1 MPFIDTNLIQS
12 WTTSTIS
19 SQIGINRNSNNVG
32 NIVYI
37 DSRVIDSQY
46 PSGYTYSQGK
56 NYQIVTGVSS
66 SSSTIGA
73 QLYIRFSAPFK
84 NTIASVTTDV
94 SDTSIAQTG
103 VNFYTYATPLSTLK
117 SKSIVRYGANNSFTQ
132 SIITK
137 STLNE
142 LDFLINGY
150 REFSY
155 LDRSID
161 DSTQPSGWYFGN
173 SLNPFSYNWIYNS
186 TSISPTYSIFGSGL
200 DIIVTKNFI
209 AKPIEYDTF
218 SLEMKYTSV
227 TFSNT
232 TDGMSV
238 YIVRNDLLKTPISWG
253 PSIVDFTSSTIF
265 ATTSLIGTNANGTK
279 NYLVISASQSNNYSA
294 SLDNINIVGAY
305 HPENNLLQ
313 PTSDGSTSYSGNT
326 PIIVDIIEATYS
338 HIIPQNGNPYT
349 LTSRI
354 GNGLFRSGIWE
365 NGVWN
370 SGWRDDEEARDFDD
384 VAFSVLTE
392 SDISWKIEIRGSTYS
407 IANFATGS
415 AVSIG
420 NIVAIDINDNR
431 KLLKDY
437 YKIENLGIA
446 YNYSV
451 TGETQ
456 SAYGWM
462 RVNLDTTFPYR
473 RIEKDS
479 QNHKIKVTKN
489 IWLSGGFFNGYFSGV
504 WNNGLF
510 KGFPRITEMFN
521 THWIDGFFN
530 GGHFNSNY
538 SDVYKFTG
546 FDPRQ
551 ACTNGYINLTFGVA
565 PGYPNGQYTS
575 LLPGDYILITFES
588 NVVDGGGY
596 AGVALVVAV
605 EHKVINGIMT
615 DIVTINKVF
624 DGRPITVP
632 AGNTSLGS
640 VIRYTATGL
649 IQNFKFYD
657 NNRSKIKS
665 IDNPLST
672 AVFSFN
678 SWIDV
683 NYDSTRAVTL
693 GRDFRMYEPLT
704 KKSIN
709 RNNLYGYP
717 TYDVLASLSRFRD
730 SNTLD
735 YKLYKLGTK
744 YKVFT
749 DLVGDG
755 SGFNEPFNELDFS
768 NFTNVGWT
776 YSYNNINDFS
786 LKRTE
791 SIISLNNQE
800 STDFLNSGVTG
811 DELYV
816 TASNTGLILNNS
828 NINISKSRYSIV
840 EFDVITYSVVSTN
853 FTYKNPDIYSI
864 NDINSSSLS
873 FIETIYTGTSSSL
886 NNTIV
891 SSYNIPVGP
900 AGIQVDDIL
909 VTINLYGEV
918 ISSIINLKAP
928 NGKVIN
934 IKRNGSGLGTRLSN
948 TKFSLRD
955 VYTKFSSITTPYS
968 LNNTTISYNDT
979 YLMDKELGQGDA
991 SFQPPVGPVVP
1002 SYVSDVTTLSD
1013 LISGGSIY
1021 GIWRLYIKYNPIGP
1035 VAFDLVNWSISL
1047 QYKNLVSIDTE
1058 PISTLPILNLSN
1070 LNYDITTQLSGYDN
1084 VQIYKKMNY
1093 LPIKENVNHLRVRNT
1108 FRLDS
1113 IEEATP
1119 AKWGGYGKNQPT
1131 KKYEYFY
1138 NKTDMMLSIN
1148 GYGATGASTSE
1159 LVLDNIN
1166 MYEVDMIPFFKY
1178 FDEDNIYKGIQI
1190 PYIGEAPDIDYL
1202 NSDFVFIDNITVGV
1216 DAIDANGN
1224 NSLVTDCQ
1232 TAVII
1237 TTTPTTAARFAVIT
1251 NQSPNATDSRLLVIT
1266 KNNNN
1271 DIQLN
1276 AYIVASNIS
1285 NQPTEVSW
1293 TTVESTGPTLTLSGP
1308 PNTLNPIASGFGSG
1322 NYRLRVMA
1330 VSATSSSLLEPITDY
1345 AYININVTI
1354 PVAPG
1359 PIINT
1364 GNQNKFK
1371 GITYSVDDINL
1382 QSFGK
1387 NFTSNEII
1395 GQYST
1400 SVPGGASTI
1409 KILSLPSVGK
1419 LVFAGASEYDNLSVN
1434 SVVFVSDITD
1444 ARMAYS
1450 AWGNPPTNDGI
1461 SLASTTPEGQFY
1473 STSFKYV
1480 IIDTAGNQSLDITM
1494 TITCTK
1500 GVVSVTTIGGNTGA
1514 SPGNGGPSG
1523 GDGDQDFEQP
1533 DQEYEPG
1540 EEQGSGQEQEGPEN
1554 DGDYP

>member
-19 SQIGINRNSNNVG
+19 SQVGINRNSNNPG

-37 DSRVIDSQY
+37 DSRVVDSDF
-46 PSGYTYSQGK
+46 PNGGYTYSQGK

-66 SSSTIGA
+66 STSTIGA

-84 NTIASVTTDV
+84 DSIASVTTDV
-94 SDTSIAQTG
+94 SDASIVQTG

-117 SKSIVRYGANNSFTQ
+117 SKLIVRYGANDSFTQ

-155 LDRSID
+155 LDRLIE

-173 SLNPFSYNWIYNS
+173 SQEPNSYNWNYNS
-186 TSISPTYSIFGSGL
+186 TSIAPTYSIFGSGL
-200 DIIVTKNFI
+200 DTILTKNFI
-209 AKPIEYDTF
+209 VKPIEYDTF
-218 SLEMKYTSV
+218 SLELEYIHYSG
-227 TFSNT
+227 NT
-232 TDGMSV
+232 TDGMSI
-238 YIVRNDLLKTPISWG
+238 YIVRNDLLKNPISWG
-253 PSIVDFTSSTIF
+253 PSIVDLTSSTIF
-265 ATTSLIGTNANGTK
+265 ATNSLIGTNTNGTK

-294 SLDNINIVGAY
+294 SLENINIVGAY

-313 PTSDGSTSYSGNT
+313 PTSDGSASYSGNT
-326 PIIVDIIEATYS
+326 PIIVNMNFATYS
-338 HIIPQNGNPYT
+338 HILPQNGNPYT

-551 ACTNGYINLTFGVA
+551 ACTNGYINLTFGA
-565 PGYPNGQYTS
+565 TAENPDGQYTS

-596 AGVALVVAV
+596 AGVALVIAV
-605 EHKVINGIMT
+605 EHKVINNIMT
-615 DIVTINKVF
+615 DVITIDKVF

-768 NFTNVGWT
+768 NFINVGWT

-791 SIISLNNQE
+791 NIISLNNQE

-918 ISSIINLKAP
+918 NSSIINLKSP

-934 IKRNGSGLGTRLSN
+934 IKRNGSGLGTVLSN

-955 VYTKFSSITTPYS
+955 VYTKFSSITTP
-968 LNNTTISYNDT
+968 TISYNDT
-979 YLMDKELGQGDA
+979 YLMDKELGQGDE
-991 SFQPPVGPVVP
+991 SFQPTVGPVVP
-1002 SYVSDVTTLSD
+1002 SYASDTTTLSD

-1035 VAFDLVNWSISL
+1035 VAFDLVNWSISI

-1113 IEEATP
+1113 IEETTP

-1148 GYGATGASTSE
+1148 GNGATGASTSE

-1232 TAVII
+1232 TAVVIS
-1237 TTTPTTAARFAVIT
+1237 TPTTVPRFAVIT
-1251 NQSPNATDSRLLVIT
+1251 NQSPNATDSRVLVINQ
-1266 KNNNN
+1266 NNNN

-1285 NQPTEVSW
+1285 NEPTEVSW
-1293 TTVESTGPTLTLSGP
+1293 TTVLSTGPTITLSGP

-1322 NYRLRVMA
+1322 NYRLLVRA
-1330 VSATSSSLLEPITDY
+1330 VSATSSSLTEPIVAT
-1345 AYININVTI
+1345 AEIFINITI
-1354 PVAPG
+1354 PVVPG

-1382 QSFGK
+1382 QSFPK
-1387 NFTSNEII
+1387 SFTSNEII
-1395 GQYST
+1395 GAYS
-1400 SVPGGASTI
+1400 SSAGPASTI
-1409 KILSLPSVGK
+1409 KILSVPSVGK
-1419 LVFAGASEYDNLSVN
+1419 LVFAFNQSNQDYDDLVVN
-1434 SVVFVSDITD
+1434 SIVEVSNITL
-1444 ARMAYS
+1444 RMAYS
-1450 AWGNPPTNDGI
+1450 AWGNPPTNDGV
-1461 SLASTTPEGQFY
+1461 SLASTTLEGQFY
-1473 STSFKYV
+1473 STSFTYV
-1480 IIDTAGNQSLDITM
+1480 IIDTAGNQSQVITM
-1494 TITCTK
+1494 ILTCTK
-1500 GVVSVTTIGGNTGA
+1500 GTVSVSTIGNTGA
-1514 SPGNGGPSG
+1514 SSGNGGPSG

-1533 DQEYEPG
+1533 DQQYEPG
-1540 EEQGSGQEQEGPEN
+1540 EQESDQ
-1554 DGDYP
+1554 DQQDQQDQQDYYC

>member
-37 DSRVIDSQY
+37 DSRVIDSAY
-46 PSGYTYSQGK
+46 PSGGYTYSQGK

-66 SSSTIGA
+66 STSTIGE

-84 NTIASVTTDV
+84 DSIASVTRDV

-117 SKSIVRYGANNSFTQ
+117 SKSIVRYGANDSFTQ

-173 SLNPFSYNWIYNS
+173 SLNPFSYNWAYNS
-186 TSISPTYSIFGSGL
+186 TNIAPTYSIFGSGL
-200 DIIVTKNFI
+200 DTIVTKNFI

-218 SLEMKYTSV
+218 SLELEYTSF

-232 TDGMSV
+232 TDGMSI
-238 YIVRNDLLKTPISWG
+238 YIVRNDLLKTPLSWG

-265 ATTSLIGTNANGTK
+265 ATTSLIGTNTNGTK
-279 NYLVISASQSNNYSA
+279 NYLVISASQSGNYSA
-294 SLDNINIVGAY
+294 SLNNINIVGAY
-305 HPENNLLQ
+305 HPQNNLLQ
-313 PTSDGSTSYSGNT
+313 LTSDGSTSYSGTT
-326 PIIVDIIEATYS
+326 PIMVDIIEATYS
-338 HIIPQNGNPYT
+338 HILLQNGTPYT

-546 FDPRQ
+546 FDARQ
-551 ACTNGYINLTFGVA
+551 ACTNGYINLTFGVV
-565 PGYPNGQYTS
+565 PGYYPNGQYTS

-588 NVVDGGGY
+588 NLVNGGGY
-596 AGVALVVAV
+596 AGVALVIDV
-605 EHKVINGIMT
+605 EHKIDPATGAMFDVI
-615 DIVTINKVF
+615 TIDKVF

-717 TYDVLASLSRFRD
+717 TYDVLSSLSRFRD

-749 DLVGDG
+749 DLIGDG
-755 SGFNEPFNELDFS
+755 SEFNEPFSDLDFS
-768 NFTNVGWT
+768 NFTNAGWT
-776 YSYNNINDFS
+776 ASYNNINDFS

-791 SIISLNNQE
+791 NIISLNNTT

-840 EFDVITYSVVSTN
+840 EFDVITYSVTSTN
-853 FTYKNPDIYSI
+853 FTYKNPNIYSI
-864 NDINSSSLS
+864 NDVNSNGLS
-873 FIETIYTGTSSSL
+873 FIETISTGPSASL

-891 SSYNIPVGP
+891 SSYQIGISPPGP
-900 AGIQVDDIL
+900 PGIQVDDIL
-909 VTINLYGEV
+909 VTINLYGD
-918 ISSIINLKAP
+918 ISTTTINLVAP
-928 NGKVIN
+928 NNKIIN
-934 IKRNGSGLGTRLSN
+934 IKRNGTGFGTELSN

-955 VYTKFSSITTPYS
+955 VYTKISSGTTPY
-968 LNNTTISYNDT
+968 IDT
-979 YLMDKELGQGDA
+979 YLMDKGLGQGDG

-1013 LISGGSIY
+1013 LISGGANAYSIY
-1021 GIWRLYIKYNPIGP
+1021 GIWRLYIKYNPLATVP
-1035 VAFDLVNWSISL
+1035 CDLANWSISI
-1047 QYKNLVSIDTE
+1047 QYKDLVSVDTE
-1058 PISTLPILNLSN
+1058 PTSTLPILNLSN

-1084 VQIYKKMNY
+1084 VQVYKKMNY
-1093 LPIKENVNHLRVRNT
+1093 LPIRENVNHLKVKNT

-1148 GYGATGASTSE
+1148 GNATNGSDTSM

-1224 NSLVTDCQ
+1224 NSLATDCQ

-1237 TTTPTTAARFAVIT
+1237 TTPTTTPTFVVIT
-1251 NQSPNATDSRLLVIT
+1251 NQTPNSVLPDPKVFAIT
-1266 KNNNN
+1266 QNNNS
-1271 DIQLN
+1271 DIQLS
-1276 AYIVASNIS
+1276 AFIVASGIS
-1285 NQPTEVSW
+1285 DEPAQVTW
-1293 TTVESTGPTLTLSGP
+1293 TTVFTSGPTITISSG
-1308 PNTLNPIASGFGSG
+1308 NTLTPTVSGLASG
-1322 NYRLRVMA
+1322 NYHLRVT
-1330 VSATSSSLLEPITDY
+1330 VRSATSSNLPQPIIDT
-1345 AYININVTI
+1345 AQININISTSVLLPPTI
-1354 PVAPG
+1354 
-1359 PIINT
+1359 IT
-1364 GNQNKFK
+1364 GNLNKFK
-1371 GITYSVDDINL
+1371 GITYSVDDINS

-1395 GQYST
+1395 GQYS
-1400 SVPGGASTI
+1400 SSAGAASTI
-1409 KILSLPSVGK
+1409 KILSVPPVGK
-1419 LVFAGASEYDNLSVN
+1419 LVFAGISSQDYDDLVVN
-1434 SVVFVSDITD
+1434 SIVEVSNITL
-1444 ARMAYS
+1444 RMGYS
-1450 AWGNPPTNDGI
+1450 AWGNPPSDNGV

-1473 STSFKYV
+1473 NTSFTYV
-1480 IIDTAGNQSLDITM
+1480 IIDIAGNQSQVITM
-1494 TITCTK
+1494 TLTCTK
-1500 GVVSVTTIGGNTGA
+1500 GTVVVSTIGSNGA
-1514 SPGNGGPSG
+1514 SAGSGGPSG
-1523 GDGDQDFEQP
+1523 GDQGQDFEQP
-1533 DQEYEPG
+1533 DLQYEPG
-1540 EEQGSGQEQEGPEN
+1540 EEQGQEQEGPEN
-1554 DGDYP
+1554 DGWC